1 MVIRVSKPEFNLRSK
16 LNELD
21 FENLD
26 YDKMPSGSVVQVQSK
41 YCTNHGYTTSAQA
54 WASLSDF
61 NIKFTPRCYNS
72 TVIFETNFTA
82 KLDSDA
88 GYARYRLVDYDH
100 PNGTNVLHSNTYC
113 AASHYKISTDDWIE
127 VVVRTKFPV
136 GHMGQHHVVLQG
148 WVYTGGTLD
157 LGWSGSDYRV
167 LKVTEIKS

>member
-41 YCTNHGYTTSAQA
+41 YCANANYTTSAQA
-54 WASLSDF
+54 WASIGEY

-82 KLDSDA
+82 KLDSDS

-136 GHMGQHHVVLQG
+136 GHMGQHHLVLQA